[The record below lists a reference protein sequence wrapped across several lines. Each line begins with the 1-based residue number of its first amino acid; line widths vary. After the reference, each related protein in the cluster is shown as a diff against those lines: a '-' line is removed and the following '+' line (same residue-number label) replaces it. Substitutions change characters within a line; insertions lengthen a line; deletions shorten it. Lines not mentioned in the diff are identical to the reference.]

1 MGHKRIIGG
10 KAYNTDT
17 SVLVFEFQ
25 RDPDGHIYEGLYQT
39 KHGAFFLWWYN
50 AYDSEGD
57 VKPMTDG
64 EALDWLEKREAP
76 TVIADQYFGPFPE
89 RGAAESRLTLRLPGN
104 LYKRLSKSA
113 TAANLSIN
121 TYIMRLLERNES
133 PSLS

>member
-17 SVLVFEFQ
+17 SALVFEIK
-25 RDPDGHIYEGLYQT
+25 RDPDGLIYEGLYQT

-50 AYDSEGD
+50 AYDAEGD
-57 VKPMTDG
+57 VKPMSDG
-64 EALDWLEKREAP
+64 EALDWLEKRQAP
-76 TVIADQYFGPFPE
+76 AVIVEQYFGPFPE
-89 RGAAESRLTLRLPGN
+89 GGAAESRLTLRLPGN
-104 LYKRLSKSA
+104 LYNRLSKSA